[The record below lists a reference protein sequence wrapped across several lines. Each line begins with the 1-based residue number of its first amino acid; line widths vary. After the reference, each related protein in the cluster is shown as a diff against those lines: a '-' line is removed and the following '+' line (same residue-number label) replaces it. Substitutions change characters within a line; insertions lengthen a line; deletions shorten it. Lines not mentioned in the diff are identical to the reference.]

1 MHDNFWRLVIKWTC
15 TIRSIAFHPKAWN
28 NGNFIGRSSDLFL
41 LWRLP
46 DPFHESVANECHN
59 ISLFYERDKTY
70 SYGDSSGFSLDS
82 LLIPSGDNA
91 IPETDVGG
99 KVIRT
104 IYGINNLI
112 TFRLCSILRILVESG
127 LCISCLMDE

>member
-28 NGNFIGRSSDLFL
+28 NGNFIGRAFCFFFFL
-41 LWRLP
+41 GRPPPLSV
-46 DPFHESVANECHN
+46 SVANECHN

-99 KVIRT
+99 KVR
-104 IYGINNLI
+104 N
-112 TFRLCSILRILVESG
+112 
-127 LCISCLMDE
+127 

>member
-70 SYGDSSGFSLDS
+70 SYGDSSGFSQDS

-99 KVIRT
+99 KVR
-104 IYGINNLI
+104 N
-112 TFRLCSILRILVESG
+112 
-127 LCISCLMDE
+127 

>member
-1 MHDNFWRLVIKWTC
+1 MHDNFWRLLIKLTC

-91 IPETDVGG
+91 ISETDVGG
-99 KVIRT
+99 KVR
-104 IYGINNLI
+104 N
-112 TFRLCSILRILVESG
+112 
-127 LCISCLMDE
+127 